1 MAKHCNSLLRG
12 LRGRIGNT
20 IFYRNGDQDCI
31 RSYPLEYH
39 DANTPEQQKNRA
51 HLTVALRFYQQL
63 KETLLKEVWK
73 SEGHRLKTNGYAL
86 FMKKNFHVFTPEGKI
101 ADFSRLQIGIGRR
114 QDVNNMT
121 HSIDPEDKV
130 TLQWDD
136 NSGSPSAKATDR
148 LIVVVLYG
156 NRSFTP
162 VVLDKLPFLR
172 EDEIATFSLQRKK
185 GIKAHIYC
193 FFASQDD
200 KYFSNDKYFKL

>member
-86 FMKKNFHVFTPEGKI
+86 FMKKNYHVFTPEGKI

-121 HSIDPEDKV
+121 LSIDPQDKV
-130 TLQWDD
+130 TLQWETTRA
-136 NSGSPSAKATDR
+136 PRPPR
-148 LIVVVLYG
+148 LPTV
-156 NRSFTP
+156 
-162 VVLDKLPFLR
+162 
-172 EDEIATFSLQRKK
+172 
-185 GIKAHIYC
+185 
-193 FFASQDD
+193 
-200 KYFSNDKYFKL
+200 

>member
-1 MAKHCNSLLRG
+1 MAKHYNPLLRG
-12 LRGRIGNT
+12 LSGRIGNT
-20 IFYRNGDQDCI
+20 IFYRNGNQDCI

-39 DANTPEQQKNRA
+39 DANTPEQQKNRKR
-51 HLTVALRFYQQL
+51 LTVALRFYQQL

-73 SEGHRLKTNGYAL
+73 NEGHRQKTNGYAL
-86 FMKKNFHVFTPEGKI
+86 FMKRNIHVFTPEGKI

-114 QDVNNMT
+114 QDVNNMAY
-121 HSIDPEDKV
+121 SVSPEDKV

-136 NSGSPSAKATDR
+136 NSGSPTAKATDR

-162 VVLDKLPFLR
+162 VVLDHLPFLR

-193 FFASQDD
+193 FFASQD
-200 KYFSNDKYFKL
+200 YTHFSNDKYFKL

>member
-1 MAKHCNSLLRG
+1 M
-12 LRGRIGNT
+12 
-20 IFYRNGDQDCI
+20 
-31 RSYPLEYH
+31 
-39 DANTPEQQKNRA
+39 
-51 HLTVALRFYQQL
+51 ALRFYQQL

-73 SEGHRLKTNGYAL
+73 NEGHRQKTNGYAL
-86 FMKKNFHVFTPEGKI
+86 FMKRNIHVFTPEGKI

-114 QDVNNMT
+114 QDVNNMAY
-121 HSIDPEDKV
+121 SVSPEDKV

-136 NSGSPSAKATDR
+136 NSGSPTAKATDR

-162 VVLDKLPFLR
+162 VVLDHLPFLR

-193 FFASQDD
+193 FFASQD
-200 KYFSNDKYFKL
+200 YTHFSNDKYFKL

>member
-86 FMKKNFHVFTPEGKI
+86 FMKKNF
-101 ADFSRLQIGIGRR
+101 R
-114 QDVNNMT
+114 
-121 HSIDPEDKV
+121 
-130 TLQWDD
+130 
-136 NSGSPSAKATDR
+136 
-148 LIVVVLYG
+148 
-156 NRSFTP
+156 
-162 VVLDKLPFLR
+162 LR
-172 EDEIATFSLQRKK
+172 ETEEA
-185 GIKAHIYC
+185 G
-193 FFASQDD
+193 
-200 KYFSNDKYFKL
+200 